1 MCLVL
6 HIEETPTYY
15 HVPGPSKI
23 SSAQNG
29 QFSIGGSLYEPF
41 MQKVNDHVRML
52 CIVHIARIYRA
63 HAITREKKYQS
74 MMNDE

>member
-1 MCLVL
+1 MKKFL
-6 HIEETPTYY
+6 
-15 HVPGPSKI
+15 
-23 SSAQNG
+23 SAIAIMALMIVFASCTNSRKDG
-29 QFSIGGSLYEPF
+29 GGSLYEPF